1 MKFLR
6 NLFGL
11 CSHDYEYH
19 KIRHVEYDSLN
30 PKNTMDY
37 SVEFY
42 QCQKCGHI
50 KFIHMSDNLRHSTCN

>member
-42 QCQKCGHI
+42 QCQ
-50 KFIHMSDNLRHSTCN
+50 